1 MISFLRAVF
10 LILITITVTSVHAQ
24 SYVIEKTQVIP
35 LELGDEIVGE
45 IADLTR
51 DAEGNFYLPDWQ
63 QHMIWVVDSQGRLIR
78 KIGQAGRGPGEL
90 TNPRSVALHDGKVF
104 VLDNDNDR
112 ISTFS
117 ISGQHLSSHRIDVY
131 LSTGMLINDDG
142 HIAVS
147 SVLAPSFFTVY
158 DTDGAKLYD
167 GGSREV
173 EARPVGVI
181 GGSYQLFQHIS
192 STPNGDV
199 LFSPVKRYEVSRLHW
214 DGTVLATYSA
224 EPPGY
229 TPFFVTPTGSGF
241 KLDNTW
247 SRVDRP
253 MAVGDHVLIQRW
265 KVLEDGEQRFKG
277 DLFLEDG
284 SVVQLGIELPFTFI
298 CADGRTLY
306 GIDTTPVE
314 EGEPNPHITVYRL
327 SGGPE

>member
-1 MISFLRAVF
+1 MSMKYIVLTLLFYLVQTFSIEV
-10 LILITITVTSVHAQ
+10 SAQ
-24 SYVIEKTQVIP
+24 EFTIEKESEIP
-35 LELGDEIVGE
+35 LDLGDEIVGE
-45 IADLTR
+45 IADLAR
-51 DAEGNFYLPDWQ
+51 DTEGNFYLPDWQ
-63 QHMIWVVDSQGRLIR
+63 QHTIWVVDPQGRLIQ

-131 LSTGMLINDDG
+131 LSTGMLINADG

-181 GGSYQLFQHIS
+181 GGSYQLFQHVS

-199 LFSPVKRYEVSRLHW
+199 LYSPVKRYEVVRLDW
-214 DGTVLATYSA
+214 DGSVLATYSA

-229 TPFFVTPTGSGF
+229 VPFSVTPTGSGF
-241 KLDNTW
+241 GFGPW
-247 SRVDRP
+247 SWVGRP
-253 MAVGDHVLIQRW
+253 LGVGDHVLIQRS
-265 KVLEDGEQRFKG
+265 KTSEDGVQWLHG
-277 DLFLEDG
+277 DLFLKDG
-284 SVVQLGIELPFTFI
+284 AVVQLGIELHFTFVY
-298 CADGRTLY
+298 ADEQALY
-306 GIDTTPVE
+306 AIDAAPVE
-314 EGEPNPHITVYRL
+314 EGEPNPHIVVYRL
-327 SGGPE
+327 NSGP

>member
-1 MISFLRAVF
+1 MKSIVLTLLFGLVPAYCVDVS
-10 LILITITVTSVHAQ
+10 AQ
-24 SYVIEKTQVIP
+24 GFTIEKKTEIP
-35 LELGDEIVGE
+35 LVLGDEIVGE

-63 QHMIWVVDSQGRLIR
+63 QHTVWVVDSQGRLIR
-78 KIGQAGRGPGEL
+78 TIGQAGRGPGEL
-90 TNPRSVALHDGKVF
+90 TNPRSVSLHDKKVY

-112 ISTFS
+112 ISAFS
-117 ISGQHLSSHRIDVY
+117 ISGQHLTSHRIDVY
-131 LSTGMLINDDG
+131 LSTGMLINDEG
-142 HIAVS
+142 HIVVS

-224 EPPGY
+224 EPTGY
-229 TPFFVTPTGSGF
+229 VPFSVTPHLGGASMSIY
-241 KLDNTW
+241 W
-247 SRVDRP
+247 SWIGRP
-253 MAVGDHVLIQRW
+253 LQVGDHVFVQRSIP
-265 KVLEDGEQRFKG
+265 VEGGESRMHG
-277 DLFLEDG
+277 DLFTQDG
-284 SVVQLGIELPFTFI
+284 NVLQLGIEIPFTFI
-298 CADGRTLY
+298 YAEDRVLF
-306 GIDTTPVE
+306 GIDTAPVE
-314 EGEPNPHITVYRL
+314 EGEPNPHIVVYRL
-327 SGGPE
+327 SGGP

>member
-1 MISFLRAVF
+1 MKSIVL
-10 LILITITVTSVHAQ
+10 TSLLGLVLAFGVDVSAQ
-24 SYVIEKTQVIP
+24 GFKIEMESEIP
-35 LELGDEIVGE
+35 LDLGDEIVGE

-63 QHMIWVVDSQGRLIR
+63 QHMVWVVDSQGRLIR

-90 TNPRSVALHDGKVF
+90 TNPRSVALHDGNVF
-104 VLDNDNDR
+104 VLDNDNDS
-112 ISTFS
+112 ISVFS
-117 ISGQHLSSHRIDVY
+117 VSGQHLSSHRIDVY

-142 HIAVS
+142 RIAVS

-158 DTDGAKLYD
+158 DTDGTKLYD
-167 GGSREV
+167 GGSRAV

-224 EPPGY
+224 EPSGY
-229 TPFFVTPTGSGF
+229 VPFSLTPTGSGIR
-241 KLDNTW
+241 LDNTW

-253 MAVGDHVLIQRW
+253 LAVKDRVLIQRW
-265 KVLEDGEQRFKG
+265 KVLEDGEQVFRG
-277 DLFLEDG
+277 DLFMEDG
-284 SVVQLGIELPFTFI
+284 AVVQLGIELPCTFVY
-298 CADGRTLY
+298 ADDRALY
-306 GIDTTPVE
+306 GIDTAPVE
-314 EGEPNPHITVYRL
+314 GGEPNPHIAVYRL

>member
-51 DAEGNFYLPDWQ
+51 DAERNFYLPDWQ

-112 ISTFS
+112 ISAFS

-229 TPFFVTPTGSGF
+229 TPFSVTPTGSGIAF
-241 KLDNTW
+241 
-247 SRVDRP
+247 RP
-253 MAVGDHVLIQRW
+253 GSWVGRPLGIGDQVLIQRW
-265 KVLEDGEQRFKG
+265 KDLEDGERRFQG

-284 SVVQLGIELPFTFI
+284 AVVQLGIELPFTFI

-314 EGEPNPHITVYRL
+314 EGEPNPHIVVYRL
-327 SGGPE
+327 NGGPE

>member
-1 MISFLRAVF
+1 MKNIVLTLVF
-10 LILITITVTSVHAQ
+10 SLVSGFCVDVSAQ
-24 SYVIEKTQVIP
+24 GFTIEKDSEIP

-63 QHMIWVVDSQGRLIR
+63 QHTVWVVGSQGRLIR

-112 ISTFS
+112 IAVFSST
-117 ISGQHLSSHRIDVY
+117 GQHLTSHRIDVY

-147 SVLAPSFFTVY
+147 SVQSPSLFTVY

-181 GGSYQLFQHIS
+181 GGSYQLFQHVS

-199 LFSPVKRYEVSRLHW
+199 LYSPVKRYEVLRLDW

-224 EPPGY
+224 EPSGY
-229 TPFFVTPTGSGF
+229 VPFSLTPDLGGISMSIY
-241 KLDNTW
+241 W
-247 SRVDRP
+247 SWIRRP
-253 MAVGDHVLIQRW
+253 LQLGDHVLVQRSLP
-265 KVLEDGEQRFKG
+265 VEGGEQRLRG
-277 DLFLEDG
+277 DLFMEDG
-284 SVVQLGIELPFTFI
+284 AVVQLGLELPFTFVY
-298 CADGRTLY
+298 AEGRTLY
-306 GIDTTPVE
+306 AIDTAPVE
-314 EGEPNPHITVYRL
+314 EGEPNPHIVVYRL
-327 SGGPE
+327 SSGP

>member
-1 MISFLRAVF
+1 MKSIVF
-10 LILITITVTSVHAQ
+10 TLLFGLVPGFFVEVSAQ
-24 SYVIEKTQVIP
+24 EFTIEKESELP
-35 LELGDEIVGE
+35 LDLGDEIVGQ
-45 IADLTR
+45 ISDLAR

-63 QHMIWVVDSQGRLIR
+63 QHTVWVVDSQGRLIR

-90 TNPRSVALHDGKVF
+90 TNPRSVSLHDGKVF

-112 ISTFS
+112 IAVYSST
-117 ISGQHLSSHRIDVY
+117 GQHLSSHRIDVY
-131 LSTGMLINDDG
+131 LSTGMLINEEG

-173 EARPVGVI
+173 ETRPVGVI

-224 EPPGY
+224 EPTGY
-229 TPFFVTPTGSGF
+229 VPFTVTPTGSGVSMG
-241 KLDNTW
+241 LW
-247 SRVDRP
+247 SWVGRP
-253 MAVGDHVLIQRW
+253 LGVSDHVLIQRS
-265 KVLEDGEQRFKG
+265 KTSEDGIHSLRG
-277 DLFLEDG
+277 DLFMEDG
-284 SVVQLGIELPFTFI
+284 AVVQLGIELPFTFVY
-298 CADGRTLY
+298 ADERALY
-306 GIDTTPVE
+306 GIDTAPVE
-314 EGEPNPHITVYRL
+314 VGEPNPHIVVYRL
-327 SGGPE
+327 SGGP

>member
-1 MISFLRAVF
+1 MKSIVLTLLFSLVTAFCIDVSAQGF
-10 LILITITVTSVHAQ
+10 TIVKES
-24 SYVIEKTQVIP
+24 EIP
-35 LELGDEIVGE
+35 LDLGDEIVGE

-63 QHMIWVVDSQGRLIR
+63 QHTVWVVAPQGRLIR

-112 ISTFS
+112 ISAFS

-167 GGSREV
+167 GGSREA

-181 GGSYQLFQHIS
+181 GGSYQLFQHVS
-192 STPNGDV
+192 GTPNGDV
-199 LFSPVKRYEVSRLHW
+199 LYSPVKRYVVSRLHW

-229 TPFFVTPTGSGF
+229 VPFSVTPDLGGF
-241 KLDNTW
+241 SMSIYW
-247 SRVDRP
+247 SWIGRP
-253 MAVGDHVLIQRW
+253 LQFGDHVLVQRSLP
-265 KVLEDGEQRFKG
+265 VEGGESRIRG
-277 DLFLEDG
+277 DLFVQDG
-284 SVVQLGIELPFTFI
+284 NVLQLGIEIPFTFVY
-298 CADGRTLY
+298 AEERTLY
-306 GIDTTPVE
+306 GIDTAPVE
-314 EGEPNPHITVYRL
+314 EGEPNPHIVVYRL
-327 SGGPE
+327 SGGSE